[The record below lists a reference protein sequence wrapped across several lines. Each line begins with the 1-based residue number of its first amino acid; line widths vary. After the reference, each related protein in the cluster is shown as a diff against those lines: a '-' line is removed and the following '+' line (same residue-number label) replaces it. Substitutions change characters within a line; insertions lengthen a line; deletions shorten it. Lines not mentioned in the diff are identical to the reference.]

1 MAIFR
6 RKKMKQKEAKA
17 IMEEAMKE
25 EQAEEI
31 RVTDKRRFTPDGQ
44 PLFVETES
52 ATEKRVD
59 PRIEKQNEYV
69 KRLEIARETA
79 ERKLIE
85 VQARFDELRTRLER
99 EAAETRQRLNKT
111 ADEKIKREKAE
122 FIATLLPVLD
132 NLHRAIEAGQTGTLE
147 SLLDGVRGTANG
159 FENTLM
165 SVGVEPVVSIGAV
178 FNPELHEAVDT
189 IEVETEKDGRITNEY
204 ARGYKLGDRLLRP
217 ARVQVGYAKTDL

>member
-6 RKKMKQKEAKA
+6 RKKMEYKEATS
-17 IMEEAMKE
+17 EEAMKE

-31 RVTDKRRFTPDGQ
+31 RVTDKRRFTPDSE
-44 PLFVETES
+44 PLVVEES

-59 PRIEKQNEYV
+59 PKIEKQNEYV
-69 KRLEIARETA
+69 RQLETARETA
-79 ERKLIE
+79 DRKLIE

-111 ADEKIKREKAE
+111 AEERIKREKAE

-159 FENTLM
+159 FENALM
-165 SVGVEPVVSIGAV
+165 NVGVEPVVSIGAV
-178 FNPELHEAVDT
+178 FDPELHEAVDT
-189 IEVETEKDGRITNEY
+189 VEVETEKDGRITNEY

-217 ARVQVGYAKTDL
+217 ARVQVGYAKADE